1 MRKMTGIL
9 LAVCLSLSLCACG
22 QNSTSSAVSAT
33 ENQTSETSYSE
44 AEHSSVINGESEEL
58 IYTFKDPFYKIAFD
72 YPDFQVIEEATSR
85 IFRNSSQW
93 FIDYSIA
100 DDMVYDLEEIPE
112 KLMEYFKYATNTKIT
127 IGDAKEFDIKEKN
140 EITINGTEVLEIKG
154 NLLTLDDYNGAT
166 STLPMIGYTFV
177 KDGCSAELIGVIDG
191 EDKDGAFYAEM
202 EKTIKA
208 MINTLRDDR

>member
-1 MRKMTGIL
+1 MRKITGIL
-9 LAVCLSLSLCACG
+9 LALCLSLGLCACG
-22 QNSTSSAVSAT
+22 ENNVSSNTSAT
-33 ENQTSETSYSE
+33 ENRTVETASAE
-44 AEHSSVINGESEEL
+44 AEPSSEMKSENSEL
-58 IYTFKDPFYKIAFD
+58 IYTFKDPGCKIAFD

-93 FIDYSIA
+93 FIDYSR
-100 DDMVYDLEEIPE
+100 DKTPYDLEEIPE
-112 KLMEYFKYATNTKIT
+112 KLMEFFQYATETKIT
-127 IGDAKEFDIKEKN
+127 IGGAKEFDIKEKN

-154 NLLTLDDYNGAT
+154 NLISDDGDGNS

>member
-1 MRKMTGIL
+1 MRKITGIL
-9 LAVCLSLSLCACG
+9 LAICLSLGLCSCG
-22 QNSTSSAVSAT
+22 DNNASSNPSPTDNRTVETASTET
-33 ENQTSETSYSE
+33 EPGSETKSE
-44 AEHSSVINGESEEL
+44 KNEL

-85 IFRNSSQW
+85 VFRNSSQW

>member
-1 MRKMTGIL
+1 MRKITGIL
-9 LAVCLSLSLCACG
+9 LAICLSLGLCACG
-22 QNSTSSAVSAT
+22 ENNASSNTSAT
-33 ENQTSETSYSE
+33 ENRTVETASAE
-44 AEHSSVINGESEEL
+44 AEPSSEIKSENNEL
-58 IYTFKDPFYKIAFD
+58 IYTFEDPGYRIVFD

-93 FIDYSIA
+93 FIDYSR
-100 DDMVYDLEEIPE
+100 DKTPYDLEEIPE
-112 KLMEYFKYATNTKIT
+112 KLMEYFEYAVNTYIS
-127 IGDAKEFDIKEKN
+127 GDAKEFDITEKN
-140 EITINGTEVLEIKG
+140 EMTINGTEVLEIKG
-154 NLLTLDDYNGAT
+154 NLVSAYDSGNKNY
-166 STLPMIGYTFV
+166 LPMIGYTFV

>member
-1 MRKMTGIL
+1 MRKITGIL
-9 LAVCLSLSLCACG
+9 LVVCLSLGLCACG
-22 QNSTSSAVSAT
+22 ENNTNSAVSVT
-33 ENQTSETSYSE
+33 ENQTSEASSSE
-44 AEHSSVINGESEEL
+44 TEPISAINEERDEL
-58 IYTFKDPFYKIAFD
+58 IYTFEDPGYSIVFD

-93 FIDYSIA
+93 FIDYSR
-100 DDMVYDLEEIPE
+100 DKTPYDLEEIPE
-112 KLMEYFKYATNTKIT
+112 KLMEYFQYATNTKIT

-166 STLPMIGYTFV
+166 STLPMLGYTFV

>member
-44 AEHSSVINGESEEL
+44 AEHSSVINGGSEEL
-58 IYTFKDPFYKIAFD
+58 IYTFEDPGYRIVFD

-112 KLMEYFKYATNTKIT
+112 KLMEYFEYAVNTYIS
-127 IGDAKEFDIKEKN
+127 GDAKEFDITEKN
-140 EITINGTEVLEIKG
+140 EMTINGTEVLEIKG
-154 NLLTLDDYNGAT
+154 NLVSVYDSGNKNY
-166 STLPMIGYTFV
+166 LPMIGYTFV

-191 EDKDGAFYAEM
+191 EDKDGVLYAEM